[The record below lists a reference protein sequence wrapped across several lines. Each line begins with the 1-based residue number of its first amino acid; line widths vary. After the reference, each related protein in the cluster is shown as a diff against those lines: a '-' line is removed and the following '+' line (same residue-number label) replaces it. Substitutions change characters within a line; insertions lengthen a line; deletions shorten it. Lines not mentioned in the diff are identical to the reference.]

1 MSNHVSWMVFIVD
14 IYSPSKRIISFADT
28 YSLSMT
34 RQVTASAAITLA
46 VLMSSLDKKITQP
59 IRKMTNNVIDDYSIT
74 HCSTFQMLSQSCNGT
89 TAAARLILPYP
100 FNGEGSENIRLNRQH
115 C

>member
-1 MSNHVSWMVFIVD
+1 
-14 IYSPSKRIISFADT
+14 
-28 YSLSMT
+28 MT

-46 VLMSSLDKKITQP
+46 VLMSSLDKEIMQTMREITN
-59 IRKMTNNVIDDYSIT
+59 IVIDDKSIT

-89 TAAARLILPYP
+89 TAAARLIQPYSI
-100 FNGEGSENIRLNRQH
+100 NSEGSENILLNRQH